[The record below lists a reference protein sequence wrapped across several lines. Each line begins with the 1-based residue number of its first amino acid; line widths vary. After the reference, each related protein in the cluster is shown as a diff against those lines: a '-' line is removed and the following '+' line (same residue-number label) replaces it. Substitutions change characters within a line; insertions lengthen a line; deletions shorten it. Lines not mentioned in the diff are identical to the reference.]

1 MSKID
6 KFVTSKL
13 HSMIQK
19 CILDK
24 DDTNI
29 RIQKLGNV
37 FINVQEMFAQL
48 TTYLVFLILLYYS
61 SWKYKSILLHIKN
74 VFLVLKPKSLLNQL
88 EPNYIDVMC
97 LSIIKKIKLKKSL
110 NFYH

>member
-1 MSKID
+1 MTKID

-13 HSMIQK
+13 HSIIQK

-24 DDTNI
+24 NDTDI

-48 TTYLVFLILLYYS
+48 TTFLIFLIFLYHS
-61 SWKYKSILLHIKN
+61 SYK
-74 VFLVLKPKSLLNQL
+74 
-88 EPNYIDVMC
+88 
-97 LSIIKKIKLKKSL
+97 
-110 NFYH
+110 